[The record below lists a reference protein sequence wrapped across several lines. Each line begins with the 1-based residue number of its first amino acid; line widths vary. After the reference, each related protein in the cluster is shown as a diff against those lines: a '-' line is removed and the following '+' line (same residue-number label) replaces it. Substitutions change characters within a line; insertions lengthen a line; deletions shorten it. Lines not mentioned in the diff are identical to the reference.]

1 MVQVRAPC
9 GLESN
14 EVHRMVATEPAT
26 PILDNPNGKR
36 VGDRCSVERGIP
48 NTDEGVAG
56 LKDQAVG
63 VGEREKL
70 TTSVGFRTWRW
81 IPV

>member
-14 EVHRMVATEPAT
+14 VVHRMVATKPAT

-36 VGDRCSVERGIP
+36 VGDRCSAERGIP

-63 VGEREKL
+63 VGNAK
-70 TTSVGFRTWRW
+70 S
-81 IPV
+81 